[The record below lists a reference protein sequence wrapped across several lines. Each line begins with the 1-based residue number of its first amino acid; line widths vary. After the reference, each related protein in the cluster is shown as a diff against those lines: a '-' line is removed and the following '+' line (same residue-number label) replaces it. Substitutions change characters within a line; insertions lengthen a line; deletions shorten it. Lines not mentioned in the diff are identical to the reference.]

1 MQIDYVLP
9 DVMAATPSNIFHNL
23 SDADLIG
30 AIALGHGPAMQI
42 LFALHSVKTFRFV
55 LRLVCDFSLAE
66 DVVSKAFLDVWRQA
80 GNFQG
85 RSSVPTWVLTLVRRR
100 ALTALQALTTGK
112 LDNNNSARTT
122 EVPDGLEQTI
132 ERSQGRTR
140 PSRFS
145 MRLSTGHPRS
155 HRPRLLSQTLD
166 RRGRQDHWY
175 FAKSREVTH
184 AIRAGLMA

>member
-1 MQIDYVLP
+1 
-9 DVMAATPSNIFHNL
+9 
-23 SDADLIG
+23 
-30 AIALGHGPAMQI
+30 GPAMQI

-122 EVPDGLEQTI
+122 EVPDGLEQTMREAREGHGHRVFQCGSRQGTPEVI
-132 ERSQGRTR
+132 DLVYYHKRSIDEVAKI
-140 PSRFS
+140 
-145 MRLSTGHPRS
+145 TGI
-155 HRPRLLSQTLD
+155 SQ
-166 RRGRQDHWY
+166 R
-175 FAKSREVTH
+175 AVKSRMQS
-184 AIRAGLMA
+184 ARD

>member
-1 MQIDYVLP
+1 MTLAVAPRQQADTMQIDYVVP

-30 AIALGHGPAMQI
+30 AIALGHGPAMQV
-42 LFALHSVKTFRFV
+42 LFARHSVKTFRFV
-55 LRLVCDFSLAE
+55 LRLVCEAE
-66 DVVSKAFLDVWRQA
+66 DVVGKAFLDVWRQA
-80 GNFQG
+80 VKFQG

-132 ERSQGRTR
+132 ERSQGRTQ

-145 MRLSTGHPRS
+145 MRLSARAPRS
-155 HRPRLLSQTLD
+155 HRPRLL
-166 RRGRQDHWY
+166 
-175 FAKSREVTH
+175 
-184 AIRAGLMA
+184 

>member
-1 MQIDYVLP
+1 MCFCPSCCPPIAHLADGPSLVPNTMTLAVAPRQQADTMQIDYVLP

-42 LFALHSVKTFRFV
+42 LFALHSVKPFRFV

-122 EVPDGLEQTI
+122 E
-132 ERSQGRTR
+132 
-140 PSRFS
+140 
-145 MRLSTGHPRS
+145 
-155 HRPRLLSQTLD
+155 
-166 RRGRQDHWY
+166 
-175 FAKSREVTH
+175 
-184 AIRAGLMA
+184 